1 MAVSDLERR
10 VETLESI
17 EAIKRLKHQYC
28 AYCDDG
34 YDADG
39 IAAQFVEDGI
49 WDGGEEFG
57 RHEGRAAI
65 HAHFARV
72 SSQIVFAGH
81 LVMNERID
89 VDLDNDSARGQWW
102 IIMPATMVM
111 EGVKTAVWLLGQYDD
126 RYVRRDGTWMYQ
138 TLTVNIHF
146 VKPHKD
152 GWVEDDA

>member
-17 EAIKRLKHQYC
+17 EAIKRLKHRYC

-39 IAAQFVEDGI
+39 IAAQFVDDGV
-49 WDGGEEFG
+49 WDAGAAFG
-57 RHEGRAAI
+57 RYEGRAAI
-65 HAHFARV
+65 RAFFAGV

-81 LVMNERID
+81 LVMNEIID
-89 VDLDNDSARGQWW
+89 VDADCDSAHGRWW
-102 IIMPATMVM
+102 IIMPATMMV
-111 EGVKTAVWLLGQYDD
+111 EGAKTAIWLLGQYDD
-126 RYVRRDGTWMYQ
+126 RYVRRDGVWMYQ

-152 GWVEDDA
+152 GWVEA

>member
-39 IAAQFVEDGI
+39 IAAQFVEDGV
-49 WDGGEEFG
+49 WDAGAAFG
-57 RHEGRAAI
+57 RYEGREAI
-65 HAHFARV
+65 RAFFAGV

-89 VDLDNDSARGQWW
+89 VDADSDSAHARWW
-102 IIMPATMVM
+102 IVMPATMMM
-111 EGVKTAVWLLGQYDD
+111 EGVKTAVWLLGEYDD
-126 RYVRRDGTWMYQ
+126 RYVRRDGTWMYE
-138 TLTVNIHF
+138 TLSVNIHF
-146 VKPHKD
+146 VKPHRD
-152 GWVEDDA
+152 GWVEA

>member
-39 IAAQFVEDGI
+39 IAAQFVEDGV
-49 WDGGEEFG
+49 WDAGAAFG
-57 RHEGRAAI
+57 RYEGREAI
-65 HAHFARV
+65 RAFFAGV

-89 VDLDNDSARGQWW
+89 VDADSDSAHARWW
-102 IIMPATMVM
+102 IVMPATMMM
-111 EGVKTAVWLLGQYDD
+111 EGVKTAVWLLGEYDD
-126 RYVRRDGTWMYQ
+126 RYVRRDGAWMYQ
-138 TLTVNIHF
+138 TLSVNIHF
-146 VKPHKD
+146 VKPHRD
-152 GWVEDDA
+152 GWVEA

>member
-39 IAAQFVEDGI
+39 IAAQFVEDGV
-49 WDGGEEFG
+49 WDAGAAFG
-57 RHEGRAAI
+57 RYEGREAI
-65 HAHFARV
+65 RAFFAGV
-72 SSQIVFAGH
+72 SAQIVFAGH

-89 VDLDNDSARGQWW
+89 VDADSDSAQARWW
-102 IIMPATMVM
+102 IIMPATMMM
-111 EGVKTAVWLLGQYDD
+111 EGVATAVWLLGEYDD
-126 RYVRRDGTWMYQ
+126 RYVRRDGTWMFQ
-138 TLTVNIHF
+138 ALTVNIHF

-152 GWVEDDA
+152 GWVEA

>member
-10 VETLESI
+10 VEMLESI

-39 IAAQFVEDGI
+39 IAAQFVEDGV
-49 WDGGEEFG
+49 WDAGAAFG
-57 RHEGRAAI
+57 RYEGREAI
-65 HAHFARV
+65 RAFFAGV

-89 VDLDNDSARGQWW
+89 VDADSDSAHARWW
-102 IIMPATMVM
+102 IVMPATMMM
-111 EGVKTAVWLLGQYDD
+111 EGVKTAVWLLGEYDD
-126 RYVRRDGTWMYQ
+126 RYVRREGTWMYE
-138 TLTVNIHF
+138 TLSVNIHF
-146 VKPHKD
+146 VKPHRD
-152 GWVEDDA
+152 GWVEA

>member
-10 VETLESI
+10 VEMLESI

-39 IAAQFVEDGI
+39 IAAQFVEDGV
-49 WDGGEEFG
+49 WDAGAAFG
-57 RHEGRAAI
+57 RYEGREAI
-65 HAHFARV
+65 RAFFAGV

-89 VDLDNDSARGQWW
+89 VDADSDSAHARWW
-102 IIMPATMVM
+102 IVMPATMMM
-111 EGVKTAVWLLGQYDD
+111 EGVKTAVWLLGEYDD

-146 VKPHKD
+146 VKPHRD
-152 GWVEDDA
+152 GWVEA

>member
-1 MAVSDLERR
+1 MAASDLERR
-10 VETLESI
+10 VETLESV

-49 WDGGEEFG
+49 WDGGDDFG
-57 RHEGRAAI
+57 RYQGREEI
-65 HAHFARV
+65 HAHFTRV

-81 LVMNERID
+81 LVMNEIID
-89 VDLDNDSARGQWW
+89 VDGDSARGQWW
-102 IIMPATMVM
+102 IIMPATIVM

-126 RYVRRDGTWMYQ
+126 RYVRRDGTWLYES
-138 TLTVNIHF
+138 LAVDIHF
-146 VKPHKD
+146 IKPHKD
-152 GWVEDDA
+152 GWVDAE